1 MEPVLFTEFIK
12 PSTVEPWYEMAVVR
26 DFRPVSEWK
35 TKAEASNNAV
45 MVERAKTRLHFMI
58 TQRSEVTICYT
69 FSSYLFLRFPGT
81 VFVSFTHCALWEIWR
96 FSPQRTNK
104 RHVPYLPLLVRRLK
118 ICKNSLLKEIFE
130 TFKAIFS
137 VSFQLTYWHVHNI
150 DGRTP
155 WENLRLVF
163 TNA

>member
-1 MEPVLFTEFIK
+1 MKETTRQKNWIKWYHERLTAQHALEVIVYLLSNVFSFII
-12 PSTVEPWYEMAVVR
+12 
-26 DFRPVSEWK
+26 
-35 TKAEASNNAV
+35 N
-45 MVERAKTRLHFMI
+45 
-58 TQRSEVTICYT
+58 YT
-69 FSSYLFLRFPGT
+69 FTSYLFLRFPGT

-104 RHVPYLPLLVRRLK
+104 RQVPYLPLLVIRLK

-130 TFKAIFS
+130 TFKAILS

-155 WENLRLVF
+155 WENLRVVLMHKHKHKSTYAGAVRCW
-163 TNA
+163 